1 MASIIISIIL
11 HTLLYS
17 ELHPA
22 NAKPWIRVGYLNLS
36 EVSTISGINY
46 DLFTH
51 LICSSADINSTTYQL
66 SLSLPSDE
74 NQIAKFADTVKKKNP
89 SITMLLSIGEG
100 RHTNY
105 SIYSSMVRN
114 SSHRKSFIDS
124 SIRIARL
131 YGFQGLDFAWTA
143 PNTSTDMFNIGLLFD
158 EWRIAATKLE
168 AINSSRQQSPLI
180 LTARFRYS
188 PPANSYL
195 LNSMQRNLN
204 WVHAVTA
211 NYYKPSSTNFTA
223 PPAALHGSSSG
234 GFAKSTDQVLK
245 AWIERGLSAD
255 KLAMSLP
262 FYGYAWRLVKPED
275 NGIGAAATGPALTND
290 GLVTYRTIKNHIK
303 NYAPNVQVMYNSTY
317 VVNYFSTGTVWFGF
331 DDVEAVRAKIAY
343 AKEKRLLGYYVWRVP
358 FDDHNWVLSQAA
370 AQKDRITS
378 ASAEKDEHSNKWRLS
393 SALILTATAALT
405 LLLGF
410 CAYKYNRMKMF
421 KLIEGTEDSAKA
433 SNTRANDEAEAGDF
447 NRNVPNLR
455 VYSLADIEAATEG
468 FSVRNKLG
476 EGGYGPVYKGVLPCG
491 EVIAVKKLSKGSTQG
506 LEEFKNEIMLTAKL
520 QHVNLI
526 RVLGF
531 CIDSEERMLVYEYM
545 PNKSLDCY
553 FFDPVRRFILD
564 WKKRVHI
571 IEGITQGLLYLQE
584 YSRRTIIHRDLKAS
598 NVLLGEDMKPKI
610 SDFGMARIFAK
621 DSLEANTEQVV
632 GTIGYIPP
640 EYARQGV
647 YSTKSDVFSFGVL
660 LLQIISGKR
669 LSMLCGINENLS
681 ILEHAYEL
689 WKGGKGVEFVD
700 SSLDD
705 RNSPC
710 KLMRC
715 LEIALLC
722 VQENPNDRPSMLEV
736 SSMLKNET
744 TNINTPKKPAFSKQ
758 VDEIGIELLSTTKL
772 EKCSAYDVSFLE
784 VVAR

>member
-1 MASIIISIIL
+1 MASIIISIIFHML
-11 HTLLYS
+11 FSS
-17 ELHPA
+17 EFHPA
-22 NAKPWIRVGYLNLS
+22 KAKPWIRVGYLYS
-36 EVSTISGINY
+36 GDVSAISGINY

-66 SLSLPSDE
+66 SLSSPFDG
-74 NQIAKFADTVKKKNP
+74 NQIFPKFTGTVKQKNP
-89 SITMLLSIGEG
+89 SITALLSIGQG
-100 RHTNY
+100 RNTNY

-131 YGFQGLDFAWTA
+131 YGFQGLDFAWTS
-143 PNTSTDMFNIGLLFD
+143 PNTSTDMLNIGLLFD
-158 EWRIAATKLE
+158 EWRAAATKLE
-168 AINSSRQQSPLI
+168 AKSSSRQQSQLI
-180 LTARFRYS
+180 LTARFHYS
-188 PPANSYL
+188 PPDNSYL
-195 LNSMQRNLN
+195 VNSMQRNLN
-204 WVHAVTA
+204 WVHVATEH
-211 NYYKPSSTNFTA
+211 YYEPLSTNFTA

-245 AWIERGLSAD
+245 AWIKRGLSAD

-275 NGIGAAATGPALTND
+275 NGIGAAAAGPALTND

-343 AKEKRLLGYYVWRVP
+343 AKEKRLLGYYVWRVDY
-358 FDDHNWVLSQAA
+358 DDHNW
-370 AQKDRITS
+370 
-378 ASAEKDEHSNKWRLS
+378 
-393 SALILTATAALT
+393 
-405 LLLGF
+405 
-410 CAYKYNRMKMF
+410 
-421 KLIEGTEDSAKA
+421 
-433 SNTRANDEAEAGDF
+433 
-447 NRNVPNLR
+447 
-455 VYSLADIEAATEG
+455 
-468 FSVRNKLG
+468 
-476 EGGYGPVYKGVLPCG
+476 
-491 EVIAVKKLSKGSTQG
+491 
-506 LEEFKNEIMLTAKL
+506 
-520 QHVNLI
+520 
-526 RVLGF
+526 
-531 CIDSEERMLVYEYM
+531 
-545 PNKSLDCY
+545 
-553 FFDPVRRFILD
+553 
-564 WKKRVHI
+564 
-571 IEGITQGLLYLQE
+571 E
-584 YSRRTIIHRDLKAS
+584 YSRLTIIHRDLKAS
-598 NVLLGEDMKPKI
+598 NILLGDGMKPKI
-610 SDFGMARIFAK
+610 SDFGLARIFAK
-621 DSLEANTEQVV
+621 ESLEANTEQVV

-669 LSMLCGINENLS
+669 LSVLCGINENLS

-744 TNINTPKKPAFSKQ
+744 TNTNTPKKPAFSKQ
-758 VDEIGIELLSTTKL
+758 VDEIGIELLSTTQL
-772 EKCSAYDVSFLE
+772 EKCSACDLSFSE

>member
-1 MASIIISIIL
+1 MASIIISIIF

-22 NAKPWIRVGYLNLS
+22 KAKPWIRVGYLNLS

-89 SITMLLSIGEG
+89 SITTILSIGQG
-100 RHTNY
+100 KDTNY

-131 YGFQGLDFAWTA
+131 YGFRGLDFAWTA

-158 EWRIAATKLE
+158 EWRIAATKLD
-168 AINSSRQQSPLI
+168 AKNSTRQQSLLI

-195 LNSMQRNLN
+195 LNSIQRNLN
-204 WVHAVTA
+204 WIHAVTA
-211 NYYKPSSTNFTA
+211 SYYEPVSTNFTA
-223 PPAALHGSSSG
+223 PPAALYGSISG
-234 GFAKSTDQVLK
+234 RFARSTDQVLK

-255 KLAMSLP
+255 KLVMCLP
-262 FYGYAWRLVKPED
+262 FYGYAWTLVKPED
-275 NGIGAAATGPALTND
+275 NGIGAAAAGPALYD
-290 GLVTYRTIKNHIK
+290 SGLVTYKKIKNHIK
-303 NYAPNVQVMYNSTY
+303 TYGPDVQVMYNSTY
-317 VVNYFSTGTVWFGF
+317 EVNYFSTGTVWFGF

-343 AKEKRLLGYYVWRVP
+343 AKEKRLLGYYAWQVS
-358 FDDHNWVLSQAA
+358 FDDHDWLLSQAA
-370 AQKDRITS
+370 AQKDSITS
-378 ASAEKDEHSNKWRLS
+378 ASVDKDEHSSNRRLS
-393 SALILTATAALT
+393 IALISTAAAALT
-405 LLLGF
+405 LLLGC
-410 CAYKYNRMKMF
+410 CAYKYNQMKRLN
-421 KLIEGTEDSAKA
+421 LIEEDSAKA
-433 SNTRANDEAEAGDF
+433 SNTRANNETEAGDF

-455 VYSLADIEAATEG
+455 VYSLADIEAATER
-468 FSVRNKLG
+468 FSIRNKLG

-491 EVIAVKKLSKGSTQG
+491 EVIAVKKLSKTSTQG
-506 LEEFKNEIMLTAKL
+506 FEEFKNEVMLTAKL

-526 RVLGF
+526 RVLG
-531 CIDSEERMLVYEYM
+531 E
-545 PNKSLDCY
+545 
-553 FFDPVRRFILD
+553 
-564 WKKRVHI
+564 
-571 IEGITQGLLYLQE
+571 
-584 YSRRTIIHRDLKAS
+584 A
-598 NVLLGEDMKPKI
+598 MKPKI

-621 DSLEANTEQVV
+621 ESLEENTEQVV

-640 EYARQGV
+640 EYATKGV

-700 SSLDD
+700 SFLDD

-744 TNINTPKKPAFSKQ
+744 TDINTPKKPAFSKQ
-758 VDEIGIELLSTTKL
+758 VDEIGIELFSTTNL
-772 EKCSAYDVSFLE
+772 EKCSAYDVSFSE

>member
-1 MASIIISIIL
+1 M
-11 HTLLYS
+11 
-17 ELHPA
+17 
-22 NAKPWIRVGYLNLS
+22 
-36 EVSTISGINY
+36 VS
-46 DLFTH
+46 
-51 LICSSADINSTTYQL
+51 
-66 SLSLPSDE
+66 
-74 NQIAKFADTVKKKNP
+74 
-89 SITMLLSIGEG
+89 
-100 RHTNY
+100 
-105 SIYSSMVRN
+105 N
-114 SSHRKSFIDS
+114 SSHRKSFIDC

-143 PNTSTDMFNIGLLFD
+143 PNTSTDLFNIGLLFD

-168 AINSSRQQSPLI
+168 AKNSSRQQSQLI
-180 LTARFRYS
+180 LTARFHYS

-195 LNSMQRNLN
+195 LNSRQRNLN

-211 NYYKPSSTNFTA
+211 SYYEPVSTNFTA
-223 PPAALHGSSSG
+223 PPAALYGSSSG
-234 GFAKSTDQVLK
+234 GFARSTDQVLK
-245 AWIERGLSAD
+245 AWIERGLPAD
-255 KLAMSLP
+255 KLVMCLP

-275 NGIGAAATGPALTND
+275 NGIGAAAAGPALHD
-290 GLVTYRTIKNHIK
+290 SGLVTYKEINNHIK
-303 NYAPNVQVMYNSTY
+303 TYGPDVQVMYNSTY
-317 VVNYFSTGTVWFGF
+317 EVNYCSIEKIWFGF
-331 DDVEAVRAKIAY
+331 DDVEAVRMKVAY
-343 AKEKRLLGYYVWRVP
+343 AKEKKLRGYFVWRVDY
-358 FDDHNWVLSQAA
+358 DDHNWVLSQAA
-370 AQKDRITS
+370 AQKERITS
-378 ASAEKDEHSNKWRLS
+378 ASADKDEYSNNRHLS
-393 SALILTATAALT
+393 IALISTAAAALT
-405 LLLGF
+405 LLLGC
-410 CAYKYNRMKMF
+410 CAYKYNQMKR
-421 KLIEGTEDSAKA
+421 LNLREGTEDSAKA
-433 SNTRANDEAEAGDF
+433 SNTTANNETEAGDF

-468 FSVRNKLG
+468 FSIRNKLG

-491 EVIAVKKLSKGSTQG
+491 EVIAVKKLSKSSAQG
-506 LEEFKNEIMLTAKL
+506 FEEFKNEVMLTAKL

-553 FFDPVRRFILD
+553 LFDPIRRLILD

-584 YSRRTIIHRDLKAS
+584 YSRLTIIHRDLKAS
-598 NVLLGEDMKPKI
+598 NILLGEDMKPKI
-610 SDFGMARIFAK
+610 SDFGLARIFAK
-621 DSLEANTEQVV
+621 ESLKANTEQVV

-689 WKGGKGVEFVD
+689 WKGGKGMEFVD
-700 SSLDD
+700 SFLDD
-705 RNSPC
+705 RNSSC

-744 TNINTPKKPAFSKQ
+744 TNTNTPKKPAFSKQ
-758 VDEIGIELLSTTKL
+758 VDEIGIELLSTTNL
-772 EKCSAYDVSFLE
+772 EKCSAYDVSFSE

>member
-1 MASIIISIIL
+1 IIF
-11 HTLLYS
+11 HALLYS

-22 NAKPWIRVGYLNLS
+22 KAKPWIRVGYLNLS

-89 SITMLLSIGEG
+89 SITILLSIGQG
-100 RHTNY
+100 MDTNY

-114 SSHRKSFIDS
+114 SSHRESFIDS
-124 SIRIARL
+124 SIRMARL

-168 AINSSRQQSPLI
+168 AKNSSRQQSPLI

-211 NYYKPSSTNFTA
+211 NYYKPLSTNFTA

-245 AWIERGLSAD
+245 AWIQRGLSAD
-255 KLAMSLP
+255 KLVMSLP
-262 FYGYAWRLVKPED
+262 FYGYAWTLVKPED
-275 NGIGAAATGPALTND
+275 NGIGAAATGPALHDN
-290 GLVTYRTIKNHIK
+290 GVVTYKEIKNRIK
-303 NYAPNVQVMYNSTY
+303 TYGPNVQVMYNSTY
-317 VVNYFSTGTVWFGF
+317 VVNYCSIGKIWFGF

-343 AKEKRLLGYYVWRVP
+343 TKEKRLLGYYVWRVDY
-358 FDDHNWVLSQAA
+358 DDHNWVLSQAA
-370 AQKDRITS
+370 
-378 ASAEKDEHSNKWRLS
+378 
-393 SALILTATAALT
+393 
-405 LLLGF
+405 
-410 CAYKYNRMKMF
+410 
-421 KLIEGTEDSAKA
+421 GTEDSPKA

-455 VYSLADIEAATEG
+455 VYSLADIEAATER

-491 EVIAVKKLSKGSTQG
+491 EVIAVKKLSKTSTQG
-506 LEEFKNEIMLTAKL
+506 FEEFKNEVMLTAKL

-531 CIDSEERMLVYEYM
+531 CIDNEERMLIYEYM

-553 FFDPVRRFILD
+553 LFDPIRRFILD
-564 WKKRVHI
+564 WKKRAHI

-584 YSRRTIIHRDLKAS
+584 YSRLTIIHRDLKAS
-598 NVLLGEDMKPKI
+598 NVLLSEDMKPKI

-621 DSLEANTEQVV
+621 ESLEANTEQVV

-640 EYARQGV
+640 EYATKGV

-700 SSLDD
+700 SFLDD

-758 VDEIGIELLSTTKL
+758 VDEIGIELLSTTNL
-772 EKCSAYDVSFLE
+772 EKCSAYDVSFSE

>member
-1 MASIIISIIL
+1 MASIIISIIFHML
-11 HTLLYS
+11 FYS

-22 NAKPWIRVGYLNLS
+22 KAKPWIRVGYLYS
-36 EVSTISGINY
+36 GEVSAISRINY

-51 LICSSADINSTTYQL
+51 LICSYADINSTTYQL
-66 SLSLPSDE
+66 SLSSPFDG
-74 NQIAKFADTVKKKNP
+74 NQIFPKFTDAVKQKNP
-89 SITMLLSIGEG
+89 SITTLLSIGRG
-100 RHTNY
+100 IYTNN

-143 PNTSTDMFNIGLLFD
+143 PNTSTDMLNMGILFD
-158 EWRIAATKLE
+158 EWRAAATQLE
-168 AINSSRQQSPLI
+168 AKSSSRQQSQLI
-180 LTARFRYS
+180 LTAGFHYS
-188 PPANSYL
+188 PPDNSYL
-195 LNSMQRNLN
+195 VNSMQRNLN
-204 WVHAVTA
+204 WVHVVTS
-211 NYYKPSSTNFTA
+211 NYYEPMSTNFTA
-223 PPAALHGSSSG
+223 AHAALYGSSSG
-234 GFAKSTDQVLK
+234 GYARSTDQVLK

-255 KLAMSLP
+255 KLVLCLP
-262 FYGYAWRLVKPED
+262 FYGYAWTLVKPED
-275 NGIGAAATGPALTND
+275 NGIGAAATGPALSN
-290 GLVTYRTIKNHIK
+290 GGFVTYRDIKNHIK
-303 NYAPNVQVMYNSTY
+303 TYGPNVQVMYNSTY

-343 AKEKRLLGYYVWRVP
+343 AKEKRLLGYYVLRVP
-358 FDDHNWVLSQAA
+358 FDDHNWELSQAA
-370 AQKDRITS
+370 AQKDRTTS
-378 ASAEKDEHSNKWRLS
+378 ASADKDEHSNNRRLS
-393 SALILTATAALT
+393 LVLISTAAAALT

-410 CAYKYNRMKMF
+410 CAYKYTRMKRL
-421 KLIEGTEDSAKA
+421 KLIEGTEGSAKA
-433 SNTRANDEAEAGDF
+433 SNKRANNEAEAGDF

-455 VYSLADIEAATEG
+455 VYNFADIEVATEG

-491 EVIAVKKLSKGSTQG
+491 KVIAVKKLSKTSTQG
-506 LEEFKNEIMLTAKL
+506 FEEFKNEVMLTAKL

-553 FFDPVRRFILD
+553 LF
-564 WKKRVHI
+564 
-571 IEGITQGLLYLQE
+571 
-584 YSRRTIIHRDLKAS
+584 
-598 NVLLGEDMKPKI
+598 GEDMKPKI
-610 SDFGMARIFAK
+610 SDFGLARIFAK
-621 DSLEANTEQVV
+621 ESLEANTEQVV

-705 RNSPC
+705 TNSPC

-722 VQENPNDRPSMLEV
+722 VQENPNDRPSMLQV

-744 TNINTPKKPAFSKQ
+744 TNTNTPKKPAFSKQ
-758 VDEIGIELLSTTKL
+758 VDEIGIELLSTTQL
-772 EKCSAYDVSFLE
+772 EKCSACDLSFSE

>member
-1 MASIIISIIL
+1 MASIIISIIF

-22 NAKPWIRVGYLNLS
+22 KAKPWIRVGYLNLS
-36 EVSTISGINY
+36 KVSTISGINY

-51 LICSSADINSTTYQL
+51 LICPSADINSTTYQL

-74 NQIAKFADTVKKKNP
+74 NQIAKFVDTVEKENP
-89 SITMLLSIGEG
+89 SITILLSIGQG
-100 RHTNY
+100 MDTNY

-168 AINSSRQQSPLI
+168 AKNSSRQQSQLI
-180 LTARFRYS
+180 LTARFLYS

-195 LNSMQRNLN
+195 LNSIQRNLN

-211 NYYKPSSTNFTA
+211 SYYEPVSTNFTA
-223 PPAALHGSSSG
+223 PPAALYGSSSG
-234 GFAKSTDQVLK
+234 GFARSTDQVLK

-255 KLAMSLP
+255 KLVMGLP
-262 FYGYAWRLVKPED
+262 FYGYAWTLVKPED
-275 NGIGAAATGPALTND
+275 NGIGAAATGPALHGN
-290 GLVTYRTIKNHIK
+290 GLVTYKEIK
-303 NYAPNVQVMYNSTY
+303 NYIKNYCPNVQVMYNTIY
-317 VVNYFSTGTVWFGF
+317 VMNYFSTRTIWFGF

-343 AKEKRLLGYYVWRVP
+343 AKEKRLLGYYVWRVDY
-358 FDDHNWVLSQAA
+358 DDHNWALSQAA
-370 AQKDRITS
+370 AQKERITS
-378 ASAEKDEHSNKWRLS
+378 ASADKDEHSNNRHLS
-393 SALILTATAALT
+393 IALISTAAAALT
-405 LLLGF
+405 LLLGC
-410 CAYKYNRMKMF
+410 CAYKYNQMKRLN
-421 KLIEGTEDSAKA
+421 LIEEDSAKA
-433 SNTRANDEAEAGDF
+433 SNTRANNETEAGDF

-468 FSVRNKLG
+468 LSIRNKLG

-491 EVIAVKKLSKGSTQG
+491 EVIAVKKLSKTSTQG
-506 LEEFKNEIMLTAKL
+506 FEEFKNEVMLTAKL

-553 FFDPVRRFILD
+553 LF
-564 WKKRVHI
+564 
-571 IEGITQGLLYLQE
+571 GLFCNQE
-584 YSRRTIIHRDLKAS
+584 YSRLTIIHRDLKAS
-598 NVLLGEDMKPKI
+598 NVLLGEGMKPKI

-621 DSLEANTEQVV
+621 ESLEENTEQVV

-640 EYARQGV
+640 EYASKGV

-669 LSMLCGINENLS
+669 LSMSCGINENLS

-758 VDEIGIELLSTTKL
+758 VDEIGIELLSTTNL
-772 EKCSAYDVSFLE
+772 EKCSAYDVSFSE

>member
-1 MASIIISIIL
+1 M
-11 HTLLYS
+11 
-17 ELHPA
+17 
-22 NAKPWIRVGYLNLS
+22 
-36 EVSTISGINY
+36 VS
-46 DLFTH
+46 
-51 LICSSADINSTTYQL
+51 
-66 SLSLPSDE
+66 
-74 NQIAKFADTVKKKNP
+74 
-89 SITMLLSIGEG
+89 
-100 RHTNY
+100 
-105 SIYSSMVRN
+105 N

-168 AINSSRQQSPLI
+168 AKNSSRQQSQLI
-180 LTARFRYS
+180 LTARFHYS

-195 LNSMQRNLN
+195 LNSIKRNLN

-211 NYYKPSSTNFTA
+211 SYYEPVSTNFTA
-223 PPAALHGSSSG
+223 PPAALYGSSSG
-234 GFAKSTDQVLK
+234 GFARSTDQVLK

-255 KLAMSLP
+255 KLVMGLP
-262 FYGYAWRLVKPED
+262 FYGYAWTLVKPED
-275 NGIGAAATGPALTND
+275 NGIGAAATGPALHGN
-290 GLVTYRTIKNHIK
+290 GLVTYKEIK
-303 NYAPNVQVMYNSTY
+303 NYIKNYCPNVQVMYNTIY
-317 VVNYFSTGTVWFGF
+317 VMNYFSTRTIWFGF

-343 AKEKRLLGYYVWRVP
+343 AKEKRLLGYY
-358 FDDHNWVLSQAA
+358 
-370 AQKDRITS
+370 
-378 ASAEKDEHSNKWRLS
+378 
-393 SALILTATAALT
+393 
-405 LLLGF
+405 
-410 CAYKYNRMKMF
+410 
-421 KLIEGTEDSAKA
+421 
-433 SNTRANDEAEAGDF
+433 
-447 NRNVPNLR
+447 
-455 VYSLADIEAATEG
+455 
-468 FSVRNKLG
+468 
-476 EGGYGPVYKGVLPCG
+476 
-491 EVIAVKKLSKGSTQG
+491 
-506 LEEFKNEIMLTAKL
+506 
-520 QHVNLI
+520 
-526 RVLGF
+526 
-531 CIDSEERMLVYEYM
+531 
-545 PNKSLDCY
+545 
-553 FFDPVRRFILD
+553 
-564 WKKRVHI
+564 
-571 IEGITQGLLYLQE
+571 E
-584 YSRRTIIHRDLKAS
+584 YSRLTIIHRDLKAS
-598 NVLLGEDMKPKI
+598 NVLLGEGMKPKI

-621 DSLEANTEQVV
+621 ESLEENTEQVV

-640 EYARQGV
+640 EYASKGV

-669 LSMLCGINENLS
+669 LSMSCGINENLS

-758 VDEIGIELLSTTKL
+758 VDEIGIELLSTTNL
-772 EKCSAYDVSFLE
+772 EKCSAYDVSFSE

>member
-1 MASIIISIIL
+1 MASIIISIIFHML
-11 HTLLYS
+11 FYS

-22 NAKPWIRVGYLNLS
+22 KAKPWIRVGYLYS
-36 EVSTISGINY
+36 GEVSAISRINY

-51 LICSSADINSTTYQL
+51 LICSYADINSTTYQL
-66 SLSLPSDE
+66 SLSSPFDG
-74 NQIAKFADTVKKKNP
+74 NQIFPKFMDAVKQKNP
-89 SITMLLSIGEG
+89 SITTLLSIGRG
-100 RHTNY
+100 IYTNN

-143 PNTSTDMFNIGLLFD
+143 PNTSTDMLNMGILFD
-158 EWRIAATKLE
+158 EWRAAATQLE
-168 AINSSRQQSPLI
+168 AKSSSRQQSQLI
-180 LTARFRYS
+180 LTAGFHYS
-188 PPANSYL
+188 PPDNSYL
-195 LNSMQRNLN
+195 VNSMQRNLN
-204 WVHAVTA
+204 WVHVVTS
-211 NYYKPSSTNFTA
+211 NYYEPISTNFTA
-223 PPAALHGSSSG
+223 AHAALYGSSSG
-234 GFAKSTDQVLK
+234 GYARSTDQVLK

-255 KLAMSLP
+255 KLVLCLP
-262 FYGYAWRLVKPED
+262 FYGYAWTLVKPED
-275 NGIGAAATGPALTND
+275 NGIGAAATGPALSN
-290 GLVTYRTIKNHIK
+290 GGFVTYRDIKNHIK
-303 NYAPNVQVMYNSTY
+303 TYGPNVQVMYNSTY
-317 VVNYFSTGTVWFGF
+317 VMNYFSTGTVWFGF

-343 AKEKRLLGYYVWRVP
+343 AKEKRLLGYFVLRIP
-358 FDDHNWVLSQAA
+358 FDDHNWELSQAA
-370 AQKDRITS
+370 AQKDRTTS
-378 ASAEKDEHSNKWRLS
+378 ASADKDEHSNNRRLS
-393 SALILTATAALT
+393 LVLISTAAGALT

-410 CAYKYNRMKMF
+410 CAYKYNRMKRL
-421 KLIEGTEDSAKA
+421 KLIEEGSAKA
-433 SNTRANDEAEAGDF
+433 SNKRGNNEAEAGDF

-455 VYSLADIEAATEG
+455 VYNFADIEVATEG

-491 EVIAVKKLSKGSTQG
+491 NVIAVKKLSKTSTQG
-506 LEEFKNEIMLTAKL
+506 FEEFKNEVMLTAKL

-553 FFDPVRRFILD
+553 LFDPIRRLILD

-584 YSRRTIIHRDLKAS
+584 YSRLTIIHRDLKAS
-598 NVLLGEDMKPKI
+598 NILLGEAMKPKI
-610 SDFGMARIFAK
+610 SDFGLARIFAK
-621 DSLEANTEQVV
+621 ESLEANTEQVV

-705 RNSPC
+705 TNSPC

-722 VQENPNDRPSMLEV
+722 VQENPNDRPSMLQV

-744 TNINTPKKPAFSKQ
+744 TNRNTPKKPAFSKQ
-758 VDEIGIELLSTTKL
+758 VDEIGIELLSTTQL
-772 EKCSAYDVSFLE
+772 EKCSACDLSFSE